1 MDLYI
6 GMRRARA
13 EQLFKE
19 LGDALAKD
27 ATNFEV
33 ELYAKNERGED
44 VNINLSNDDMERED
58 ARVEDIYVEYS
69 A

>member
-27 ATNFEV
+27 TTNFEV
-33 ELYAKNERGED
+33 ELYAKDGRKDVTINISNE
-44 VNINLSNDDMERED
+44 DMERD
-58 ARVEDIYVEYS
+58 DVRVDDIFVEYS
-69 A
+69 

>member
-27 ATNFEV
+27 ATKFEV
-33 ELYAKNERGED
+33 ELYAKDGRKDVTINISNE
-44 VNINLSNDDMERED
+44 DMERD
-58 ARVEDIYVEYS
+58 DVRVDDIFVEYS
-69 A
+69 